1 MQKNSYSFNNFSID
15 EAMKL
20 AQSEAGQR
28 LLSLL
33 QETKGDALRT
43 AMDQEK
49 LFVKNVQIVQD
60 QDMFQV
66 KRKLQ
71 YLFQQVL
78 ITVSKFHFAV
88 RANTAKGADTQAI
101 YLFA

>member
-43 AMDQEK
+43 AMDQAVAGDYSNIQK
-49 LFVKNVQIVQD
+49 TLQLLLASD
-60 QDMFQV
+60 QAKELLNQL
-66 KRKLQ
+66 RGE
-71 YLFQQVL
+71 
-78 ITVSKFHFAV
+78 
-88 RANTAKGADTQAI
+88 ANG
-101 YLFA
+101 